1 MNVSLPNGIYRVN
14 VVRPVLPTALW
25 IPITVMTTEI
35 VNLHQLQQS
44 SHASIITG
52 EINAM
57 LNAMTGRNTSV
68 NQPVKTLEQGQA
80 SS

>member
-1 MNVSLPNGIYRVN
+1 
-14 VVRPVLPTALW
+14 
-25 IPITVMTTEI
+25 MTTEF
-35 VNLHQLQQS
+35 VNIHKVQQS

-57 LNAMTGRNTSV
+57 RNAMTGRNTSV

>member
-1 MNVSLPNGIYRVN
+1 MNVSLPNGIYQVN